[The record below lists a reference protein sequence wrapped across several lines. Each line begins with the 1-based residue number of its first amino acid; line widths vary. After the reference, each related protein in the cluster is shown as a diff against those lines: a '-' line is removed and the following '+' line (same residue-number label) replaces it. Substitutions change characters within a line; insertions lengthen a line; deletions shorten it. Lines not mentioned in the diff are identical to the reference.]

1 MILYPSTAAARA
13 NTIAA
18 IAPAFS
24 SPLAGGGAIGPGVPT
39 VAVVASGEGDCAS
52 SI

>member
-24 SPLAGGGAIGPGVPT
+24 SPLAGGGAIGVGVPI
-39 VAVVASGEGDCAS
+39 VADVASGDGDCARS
-52 SI
+52 M